1 MSSSIQYNT
10 KIVNIWLKGSIFLI
24 FVMVIVGG
32 LTRLTDSG
40 LSITEWELFSGII
53 PPLSTTEWNNYFN
66 EYKKIP
72 QYQLLF
78 PGMSLDEFKYIFFWE
93 YFHRL
98 LGRIIG
104 LFFIIPLLYFTFTRT
119 IKINYLYIFYFVFFL
134 ICLQGFFGWYMVQ
147 SGLVHDVTVS
157 HYRLSIHLFTAVL
170 IISIL
175 YWNYLCLSK
184 NNNQNFFSKDKG
196 YLLLKIFFLLILIQ
210 VILGAFVSGLDAG
223 SIYQTWPKMN
233 NTFFPDDTNFSNIY
247 DLLNFENHSLVQ
259 FYHRNLAYVIFFY
272 FCFITYKFFKKKIII
287 DKKIFLVVSI
297 ILLIQILLGIIT
309 LISGLNIY
317 LAIFHQIFSLL
328 LVLSVLRLNFFS
340 AKQY

>member
-1 MSSSIQYNT
+1 MSSSIEYNT
-10 KIVNIWLKGSIFLI
+10 KIVSIWLKGSIFLI

-32 LTRLTDSG
+32 FTRLTDSG

-53 PPLSTTEWNNYFN
+53 PPLSTIEWKNYFD

-78 PGMSLDEFKYIFFWE
+78 PGMTLDEFKYIFFWE

-98 LGRIIG
+98 LGRVIG
-104 LFFIIPLLYFTFTRT
+104 LFFIIPLLYFTFKKA
-119 IKINYLYIFYFVFFL
+119 IKMNYLYIFYFVFFL

-147 SGLVHDVTVS
+147 SGLVNDVTVS

-184 NNNQNFFSKDKG
+184 NINRNFFSNDSG
-196 YLLLKIFFLLILIQ
+196 YIILKIFFFLILIQ
-210 VILGAFVSGLDAG
+210 VIFGAFVSGLDAG

-233 NTFFPDDTNFSNIY
+233 NSFFPDDTHFTNIY
-247 DLLNFENHSLVQ
+247 DMFNFENHSLVQ
-259 FYHRNLAYVIFFY
+259 FYHRKLAYIIFFF
-272 FCFITYKFFKKKIII
+272 FCYLSYKIFKKKIII
-287 DKKIFLVVSI
+287 DKKIFLLVSI
-297 ILLIQILLGIIT
+297 ILLVQILLGIVT

-317 LAIFHQIFSLL
+317 LAIFHQIFSLV
-328 LVLSVLRLNFFS
+328 LVLSVLRLNFYS
-340 AKQY
+340 AKHY